1 MPVYFFTLQTSNAH
15 VKDADGAQLGD
26 ELAAWKYARHVARE
40 SMKRREPQS
49 RPRRIDVRD
58 GERRQGF
65 EVLFANVDE
74 IFATLGRELRSLIE
88 NIHRKQ
94 ASLIGAITTVRLLL
108 A

>member
-1 MPVYFFTLQTSNAH
+1 MPVYFFALQTSNAH
-15 VKDADGAQLGD
+15 IKDADGAQLGD
-26 ELAAWKYARHVARE
+26 ELAAWEYARHVARE

-49 RPRRIDVRD
+49 PRRIDVRD

-74 IFATLGRELRSLIE
+74 IFATLGHELRSVIE